1 MKMCIYVVQG
11 DIIKLVVDVIVNVVN
26 LLLMGGGGVD
36 GVIYC
41 VVGLVLLDVCL
52 KVRQQQGDCFMGYVV
67 IMFVG
72 DFFVKVVV
80 YIVGLV
86 WCGGE

>member
-11 DIIKLVVDVIVNVVN
+11 DIIKLVVDVIVNAVN

-41 VVGLVLLDVCL
+41 AVGLVLLDVCL
-52 KVRQQQGDCFMGYVV
+52 KVR
-67 IMFVG
+67 
-72 DFFVKVVV
+72 
-80 YIVGLV
+80 
-86 WCGGE
+86 

>member
-41 VVGLVLLDVCL
+41 VVGLVLLDACL
-52 KVRQQQGDCFMGYVV
+52 KVR
-67 IMFVG
+67 
-72 DFFVKVVV
+72 
-80 YIVGLV
+80 
-86 WCGGE
+86 